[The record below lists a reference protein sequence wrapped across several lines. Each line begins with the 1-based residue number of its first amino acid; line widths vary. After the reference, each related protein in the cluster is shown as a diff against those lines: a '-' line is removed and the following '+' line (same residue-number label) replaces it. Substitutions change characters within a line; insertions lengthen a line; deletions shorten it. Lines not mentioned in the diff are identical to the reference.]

1 MSRANISYLL
11 QGYCFM
17 ETIGSRIYALRAQ
30 KKLSQKSLGELL
42 GVSGVT
48 VLKWERDENVPKHE
62 SLVLLSEK
70 LDTTIDYILYGT
82 MEKRGTKL
90 EKLIEKITLLSRAG
104 ELTNDRIDVLESIIN
119 SWKPLSQS
127 EITAQK
133 TG

>member
-1 MSRANISYLL
+1 
-11 QGYCFM
+11 M

>member
-1 MSRANISYLL
+1 
-11 QGYCFM
+11 M
-17 ETIGSRIYALRAQ
+17 ETIGSRILALRTQ
-30 KKLSQKSLGELL
+30 KKLTQKALGQLL

-62 SLVLLSEK
+62 NLSLLSRK

-82 MEKRGTKL
+82 TEVQGTGL
-90 EKLIEKITLLSRAG
+90 DSLIEKIKLLSRNG
-104 ELTNDRIDVLESIIN
+104 ELTTERIYIIESIIN